1 MTNLYRHYNTTGIL
15 LYVGISLS
23 AIRRLSQHSNRSR
36 WFNQIA
42 MIKIEK
48 FESRD
53 EAQFAEKQAIEN
65 EGPLFNIKMVPK
77 KPELPEKVRA
87 REPVLIETDRLL
99 TFREVHEM
107 IGSSCKTAH
116 IALGLAKRG
125 MIESVRFNERTIRF
139 RESSVR
145 KLVAGKVAIPA

>member
-1 MTNLYRHYNTTGIL
+1 MTNLYRHYNTTGVL
-15 LYVGISLS
+15 LYVGISIS
-23 AIRRLSQHSNRSR
+23 AIRRLSQHSNQAR

-48 FESRD
+48 FETRE
-53 EAQFAEKQAIEN
+53 EAQFAEKQAIQN
-65 EGPLFNIKMVPK
+65 EAPLFNIKMVLK
-77 KPELPEKVRA
+77 RAEAPEKVELKEA
-87 REPVLIETDRLL
+87 VPIETDRLL
-99 TFREVHEM
+99 TFREVHAM

-145 KLVAGKVAIPA
+145 KLVAGRVAIPA

>member
-1 MTNLYRHYNTTGIL
+1 
-15 LYVGISLS
+15 
-23 AIRRLSQHSNRSR
+23 
-36 WFNQIA
+36 

-48 FESRD
+48 FDSRE

-65 EGPLFNIKMVPK
+65 EEPLFNIRMVPK
-77 KPELPEKVRA
+77 KPELLEKVRA
-87 REPVLIETDRLL
+87 KEPILIETDRLL
-99 TFREVHEM
+99 TFREVHAM

-116 IALGLAKRG
+116 TALGLARRG